1 MAENEILDVGNQRR
15 YKRWRQVL
23 CDNTSNPAQV
33 AEALEEGL
41 KDALR
46 KKLRGKSLHLVLKA
60 CDLGKDLLQ
69 AAVDSL
75 KDRQLAKM
83 VERARAA
90 SRSSDPSVV
99 ASSMADMMIDSVI
112 DRANKFAFKHLPEG
126 GGVRHASLESAA
138 RSRLE
143 ACRPQIV
150 AELEASL
157 RNVPI
162 RREPVRRTK
171 ASPQDVASM
180 SLVQAK

>member
-15 YKRWRQVL
+15 YKRWRKVL
-23 CDNTSNPAQV
+23 CDNASSPAEV

-60 CDLGKDLLQ
+60 CDLGRELMQ
-69 AAVDSL
+69 AAVESL

-83 VERARAA
+83 VERARAV
-90 SRSSDPSVV
+90 SHSSDPSIV

-112 DRANKFAFKHLPEG
+112 DRANKFAFKHLPDG
-126 GGVRHASLESAA
+126 DGIRHSSLEAAA
-138 RSRLE
+138 RSRLK
-143 ACRPQIV
+143 ACRPQII
-150 AELEASL
+150 AELEASF

-162 RREPVRRTK
+162 RREPVRRPK
-171 ASPQDVASM
+171 VSPQTVASM